1 MLSMPRIVRPDSSG
15 ILRRKL
21 VPPLNRP
28 LTDPFSET
36 KNWQKLLI
44 RSFWRQANQRV
55 IFTSST
61 IKITDS

>member
-21 VPPLNRP
+21 VSPLDRP
-28 LTDPFSET
+28 LADPLSET

-44 RSFWRQANQRV
+44 QEFLA
-55 IFTSST
+55 SSKSACNIYVFYGKT
-61 IKITDS
+61 TDS